1 MELIL
6 TPWPCPLSPAWMR
19 MRGWPIRALDNVA
32 PNGHPP
38 RLPVSIKRCR
48 LWASRDVFEDPEPSL
63 QPSDRT
69 KLPPRSRLSHPAP
82 LPPASNPPC
91 WCRAPPYH
99 VSFHAQHA
107 PFRYESPARTPYG
120 YNAITPANNDI
131 GHSARPVST
140 ALRLRPAYPA
150 SIELHP
156 GTRQTSTDEPMRQKA
171 PQTLGKPGS
180 RAGACRCR

>member
-1 MELIL
+1 
-6 TPWPCPLSPAWMR
+6 

-32 PNGHPP
+32 PNGQTP
-38 RLPVSIKRCR
+38 RLQVSIKRCR
-48 LWASRDVFEDPEPSL
+48 LWASRDVFEDSEPSL

-69 KLPPRSRLSHPAP
+69 KLSPRSPTLPLCPSAP

-91 WCRAPPYH
+91 WRRAPLCPT
-99 VSFHAQHA
+99 SFHAQHA

-120 YNAITPANNDI
+120 YTAITPANNDI

-140 ALRLRPAYPA
+140 APRLRPAYPA